1 MCDQRGRSHS
11 EFVVQ
16 QGCIERER
24 VWLVPVLS
32 PLVRVPL
39 LKVTIADDYSDPF
52 DAQNDLKS
60 KAGKGESAGYMEPY
74 EAQRIM
80 TVSPGKAAKL
90 RKAGLLVE
98 SSPQACRDTHSRHHA
113 PSPPPTCQHPHQ
125 AQRSSPEPSSALR
138 TSGGSHGLAPPC
150 SFH

>member
-1 MCDQRGRSHS
+1 MSPGPASRTLPHALPAHGKQFSGYQCGLQNTWPLCEGLRQEAIDQRDFG
-11 EFVVQ
+11 Q
-16 QGCIERER
+16 PKGGG
-24 VWLVPVLS
+24 P
-32 PLVRVPL
+32 PLVAIPIFL
-39 LKVTIADDYSDPF
+39 
-52 DAQNDLKS
+52 
-60 KAGKGESAGYMEPY
+60 
-74 EAQRIM
+74 
-80 TVSPGKAAKL
+80 VSPGKAAKL

-138 TSGGSHGLAPPC
+138 TSGGSHGPAPPC